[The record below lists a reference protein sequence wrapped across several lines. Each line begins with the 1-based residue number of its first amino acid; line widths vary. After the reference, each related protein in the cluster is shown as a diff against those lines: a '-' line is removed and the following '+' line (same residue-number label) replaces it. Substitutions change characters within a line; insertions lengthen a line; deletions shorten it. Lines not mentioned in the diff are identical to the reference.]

1 MTGGNESERRI
12 GRCILDLITFAAESK
27 VPEGEFLEA
36 ITRILII
43 KLASMPRR
51 ERRRMLEDIGES
63 VEFLAER
70 ASRLPADWKELLKR
84 VGWVFE
90 GE

>member
-36 ITRILII
+36 ITRILIV

-63 VEFLAER
+63 VEVFAER
-70 ASRLPADWKELLKR
+70 ASRLPAGMKELLR
-84 VGWVFE
+84 RMGWEFDE
-90 GE
+90 